1 MNRQRKVLLVDL
13 NNFARYPTLSIGYM
27 AAVLRAAD
35 VDVSVFSPLMVGVGG
50 VTREVRPHRFSLL
63 MAKLNHHAATSRSKR
78 VRQWRDELAAS
89 RASDITSHHDAVVRG
104 FNDALARH
112 KPDAVMV
119 STYLMYRDVCERVC
133 TLCKQHGIP
142 MVIGG
147 PYFSQPEIIED
158 WARIDGLSALAAGEV
173 ELELPAILQ
182 TVLSGKDPASHPGI
196 VVADSRGRARGGM
209 APPLKEL
216 DAVPFPDYSDFPW
229 SAYPNRIV
237 PIITGRGCAWG
248 VCSFCSDVTSTAGR
262 TYRSRSPTNVLAEI
276 AKHHREHGI
285 SRFVFTDLKLNSSV
299 DMWRAIAA
307 GLQDAAPQG
316 QWIGAVHVGSEPDNG
331 LSSADLQAA
340 AKAGCVRLTTGLE
353 TGSQRLADL
362 MKKGTRR
369 EAVSDFL
376 NNATAAGI
384 STRCTMIIGYP
395 GETADDVHLSAEFL
409 ERHEQAI
416 ERITLNRLQVI
427 MGTALHRRLRNH
439 PERHALFKIVH
450 EDARQARVDHR
461 YDVVETSPHRKAVM
475 RLLAAVHRINRKE
488 LSQRAKEFEGVM

>member
-1 MNRQRKVLLVDL
+1 MNRQHKVLLVDL

-50 VTREVRPHRFSLL
+50 VTREVQPHRFSLL
-63 MAKLNHHAATSRSKR
+63 MAKLNHHAATSRSER
-78 VRQWRDELAAS
+78 VRQWRDQLAAS
-89 RASDITSHHDAVVRG
+89 RASDITSHRDTVVRG
-104 FNDALARH
+104 FKDALARY

-133 TLCKQHGIP
+133 TLCKQIGIP
-142 MVIGG
+142 VVIGG

-182 TVLSGKDPASHPGI
+182 TILSGKDPASHPGI
-196 VVADSRGRARGGM
+196 VVADSHGRARGGM
-209 APPLKEL
+209 STPLKEL

-229 SAYPNRIV
+229 SAYPNRIA

-262 TYRSRSPTNVLAEI
+262 TYRSRSPTSVLAEI

-307 GLQDAAPQG
+307 RMQDAAPQG

-331 LSSADLQAA
+331 LSPADLQAA

-416 ERITLNRLQVI
+416 ERITLNRLQVV

-439 PERHALFKIVH
+439 PERYAHFKIVH

-461 YDVVETSPHRKAVM
+461 YDAVETAPHRKAVM
-475 RLLAAVHRINRKE
+475 RLLAAAHRINRKE